1 MTPIRRSTT
10 RRTFL
15 ALAAVA
21 PVAACGVNNNPMS
34 GSSGEPS
41 QGGGSEEIV
50 VGSANFT
57 ESQILAELYA
67 QALVAKGVTA
77 STKPSIGSREVYI
90 KGLQDGSVQ
99 IVPEYT
105 GNLLAFLDEGN
116 PAQTAEE
123 IESALPEAVGEG
135 LAVLKSSPATDQD
148 VYVVTADTAS
158 AKGIA
163 SLADLKKISAE
174 SVLGGPG
181 ELKERPYGPPGLEAI
196 YGATFKEFKTYDSPA
211 VKVKD
216 LNDDKIQV
224 ATFFTTE
231 AAIGDNGYVMLEDP
245 ELMILPQNVIPLV
258 AQAVAD
264 NSEAVAALEGVQA
277 ALTTEDLTALNKQVD
292 TDHLDAKTVAGDWLK
307 SKGLA

>member
-1 MTPIRRSTT
+1 MTT

-15 ALAAVA
+15 ALAAVV
-21 PVAACGVNNNPMS
+21 PVTACGVNNNPMAD
-34 GSSGEPS
+34 SSGGAS
-41 QGGGSEEIV
+41 QGSGTSEIV

-57 ESQILAELYA
+57 ESQVLAELYA
-67 QALVAKGVTA
+67 QALAAKGVAA

-90 KGLQDGSVQ
+90 KGLKDGSVQ

-105 GNLLAFLDEGN
+105 GNLLAFLDDGN
-116 PAQTAEE
+116 PAQTAEQ
-123 IESALPEAVGEG
+123 IETALPAAVGEG

-148 VYVVTADTAS
+148 VYVVTAETAKT
-158 AKGIA
+158 KGIA
-163 SLADLKKISAE
+163 SLADLKKISAQ

-181 ELKERPYGPPGLEAI
+181 ELKERPYGPPGLEGI

-216 LNDDKIQV
+216 LNDGKIQV

-231 AAIGDNGYVMLEDP
+231 AAIGDNGYVMLADP
-245 ELMILPQNVIPLV
+245 EMMILPQNVIPLV
-258 AQAVAD
+258 AKAVAD
-264 NSEAVAALEGVQA
+264 NTDAVAALDAVQA

-307 SKGLA
+307 TKGLA